1 MKVITDSIGN
11 YSPAY
16 FKSKANVQ
24 SKPESAEA
32 QKVISADEKKFFA
45 NLYPAQHE
53 DVMNY
58 QFYNAK
64 GKVSGVLVG
73 SNFDKRG

>member
-1 MKVITDSIGN
+1 MKITTDALGN

-16 FKSKANVQ
+16 FKSKVNTQTKTDA
-24 SKPESAEA
+24 AET
-32 QKVISADEKKFFA
+32 QKVISNDEKKFFA
-45 NLYPAQHE
+45 NLYPAQQE

-64 GKVSGVLVG
+64 GKVAGIHVG
-73 SNFDKRG
+73 SHIDRRG